1 MNEMLRW
8 KLHELMN
15 GGVLFLDTPKKGDTH
30 IYEHEGTDYEF
41 VFVED
46 HWELKED
53 AS

>member
-1 MNEMLRW
+1 MNEMLKW

-15 GGVLFLDTPKKGDTH
+15 GGVYFEETPNEGDTY
-30 IYEHEGTDYEF
+30 IYEYEEEDYKF

-46 HWELKED
+46 HWELQED